1 MIAGR
6 HIPLVWKQIARRPR
20 RTVLTVLGVA
30 AAMFLFVSIRS
41 LETGVRIAT
50 EDTGRESKLVVY
62 RENRFCPAASQ
73 LPERYDAQIR
83 RIEGVTDVVPMKI
96 VVSNCRTSLDVVTF
110 RGVPA
115 EEFASK
121 EAARF
126 RVTDGSLAAWTAR
139 SDAAL
144 VGKTLAS
151 RRGFKAGDRF
161 NATGITV
168 TVAAVFESD
177 EPQHANVA
185 YVHLPF
191 LQRAAGASKVGVV
204 TQFGVQVDDPAKLDT
219 VSRRIDETFRAEEA
233 PTSTRSEKAFTARA
247 SEDILELV
255 SFASWVA
262 IGCVAAVLAL
272 VANAIV
278 LSVQDRVKDY
288 AVMETLGFT
297 GRILGG
303 MVVCEGAALSLLGGA
318 AGTAAAMSVLR
329 WQSPSLSNEGLSIE
343 FEKGAAVWAPAL
355 AVALAVGVAAAAI
368 PAVRVARQS
377 IAGAFRAV

>member
-1 MIAGR
+1 M
-6 HIPLVWKQIARRPR
+6 
-20 RTVLTVLGVA
+20 LGVA
-30 AAMFLFVSIRS
+30 AAMFLFVAIRS
-41 LETGVRIAT
+41 LETGVRRAT
-50 EDTGRESKLVVY
+50 EETGRESKLVVY

-83 RIEGVTDVVPMKI
+83 RIPGVTDVVPMKI

-115 EEFASK
+115 DEFAAK
-121 EAARF
+121 EASAF
-126 RVTDGSLAAWTAR
+126 RIVSGSLAAWTAR

-144 VGKTLAS
+144 VGRTLAE

-168 TVAAVFESD
+168 TVAAVFDSE
-177 EPQHANVA
+177 EPQHQNVA

-191 LQRAAGASKVGVV
+191 LQRASKTSKAGIV
-204 TQFGVQVDDPAKLDT
+204 TQFGVRVDDPSKLES
-219 VSRRIDETFRAEEA
+219 VSRQIDAAFRSEEA

-262 IGCVAAVLAL
+262 IACVAAVLAL

-297 GRILGG
+297 GRILGA
-303 MVVCEGAALSLLGGA
+303 MVVCEGAILSVMGGVFGAGA
-318 AGTAAAMSVLR
+318 ALAVLR

-355 AVALAVGVAAAAI
+355 AVALVVGVAAAAI

-377 IAGAFRAV
+377 VAGAFRAV